1 MSFLLEENFPLRM
14 GHFPLANLT
23 CFQSEGFIHL
33 ILHEAESNF
42 ILSQITTHSSLGEEM
57 P

>member
-1 MSFLLEENFPLRM
+1 M

-42 ILSQITTHSSLGEEM
+42 NLSQITTHSSLGEEM